1 MAEKKEL
8 FNHVII
14 CGFGIVGHKIAD
26 VLSESHV
33 EFIIVENDPEKVR
46 VLREENYRVIAG
58 DATQS
63 GTLKSAGIL
72 TAKAIAVVIDNDAKN
87 LFTVLS
93 ARDLNK
99 TIFIATRA
107 NDEFLR
113 DKLIEA
119 GADYVIMP
127 QKSASKEILKEL
139 GIKWA

>member
-1 MAEKKEL
+1 MTDKKEL

-14 CGFGIVGHKIAD
+14 CGFGIVGRKIAD
-26 VLSESHV
+26 VLTESHIDFV
-33 EFIIVENDPEKVR
+33 IIENDPDKVKI
-46 VLREENYRVIAG
+46 LKEGNLKVILG
-58 DATQS
+58 DATQTS
-63 GTLKSAGIL
+63 MLRAANIL
-72 TAKAIAVVIDNDAKN
+72 TAKAIAVVVDNDAKN

-99 TIFIATRA
+99 TVFIATRA